1 MHQADRGPPR
11 TQPDIATSQ
20 RAPRT
25 STELIPSAGAEQ
37 VVDEPDTVHLV
48 EELAAGGELF
58 DRIIELGSF
67 TEQDACLL
75 IKQVFEG
82 IAYMHSIGA
91 VHRDLKP
98 ENLLMVSADPD
109 DPNYKQLKIADFG
122 LSSLRPNAATSQD
135 PRKLKEA
142 EEEYQKQMSSFC
154 GTPDYLAPEVLNIYI
169 EGPKCKKTYDA
180 KVDVWSIGVI
190 FYIMICGY
198 PPFWSENYIDM
209 VNQIRK
215 AQYEFGSPAWD
226 DVTDETKK
234 FITELLE
241 KEPEKRPTAQEALDH
256 PRLADSAALTSMN
269 TTALGNEGRLGKYLA
284 NRRGKR
290 VVKAI
295 KLIGA
300 MRGRVNLSKQDP
312 LHKEAV
318 QLFRSIDALGNKNGT
333 IELFEI
339 LLYVQEYLQHLFVK
353 EDTLGDGEEE
363 IDEEKVKQFADFVI
377 HEIDENKDG
386 KISMDEFVFGYAAWR
401 QCVQAEVS

>member
-1 MHQADRGPPR
+1 
-11 TQPDIATSQ
+11 
-20 RAPRT
+20 
-25 STELIPSAGAEQ
+25 